1 MLSADT
7 AIFISAKVFFKQL
20 EVSCLGLSLSYLCT
34 HLHRPLI
41 REPGWRTDK
50 NFQKILMI
58 YRMYVAP
65 RAVGKFEPLIIYRIR
80 MRKTPVYIACFCLPV
95 WLWQHLR
102 RFRVVVLFF
111 VN

>member
-1 MLSADT
+1 MPTPPYLYQQK
-7 AIFISAKVFFKQL
+7 FFFKQL